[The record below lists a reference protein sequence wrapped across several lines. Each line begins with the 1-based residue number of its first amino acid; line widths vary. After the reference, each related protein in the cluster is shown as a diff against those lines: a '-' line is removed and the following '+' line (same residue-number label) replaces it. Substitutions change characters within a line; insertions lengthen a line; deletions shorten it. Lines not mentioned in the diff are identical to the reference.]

1 MKIITLIQ
9 VELLQM
15 NILKN
20 KFYIYL
26 LLLCFLILYFKLFE
40 SSYIIF
46 KYNYETRLVKN
57 YGYCEKSSY
66 GYIKY
71 IEKKF
76 KPSKNIKI
84 INDESHP
91 SSDIFIHKPGIEYYE
106 NYLILLNYNDQNSQV
121 KVSDYSILDKFKNCF
136 YLKKN
141 D

>member
-26 LLLCFLILYFKLFE
+26 LLLCFLIIYFKLFE

-66 GYIKY
+66 GYVKY

>member
-26 LLLCFLILYFKLFE
+26 LLLCFLIIYFKLFE

-106 NYLILLNYNDQNSQV
+106 NYLILLNYNDQNSKV
-121 KVSDYSILDKFKNCF
+121 KVSEYSILDKFKNCF

>member
-26 LLLCFLILYFKLFE
+26 LLLCFLIIYFKLFE

>member
-1 MKIITLIQ
+1 
-9 VELLQM
+9 M

-26 LLLCFLILYFKLFE
+26 LLLFFLIIYFKLFE
-40 SSYIIF
+40 SSYIIL
-46 KYNYETRLVKN
+46 KYDYEKRLIKN

-66 GYIKY
+66 GYVKY

-91 SSDIFIHKPGIEYYE
+91 SSDIFIHKPRKEYNE
-106 NYLILLNYNDQNSQV
+106 NYLILLNYNDQNS
-121 KVSDYSILDKFKNCF
+121 KIKMSDYTIIDKFKNCF